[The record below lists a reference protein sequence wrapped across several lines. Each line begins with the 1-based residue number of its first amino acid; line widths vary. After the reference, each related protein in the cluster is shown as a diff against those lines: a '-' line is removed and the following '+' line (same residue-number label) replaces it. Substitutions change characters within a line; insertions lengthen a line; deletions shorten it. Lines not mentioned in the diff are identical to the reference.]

1 MLDALPALH
10 RRVSEAHTTLLKKDS
25 HQGSIWVQSQSSS
38 NRFGEEFKVLLHKM
52 RTILEDSLDIKRQES
67 AGSLVNPRLIEQ
79 LIYMVAEAFGHIT
92 DIRLQWLQK
101 LADHHSRYENFA
113 EAGQCY
119 LAMARLSH
127 SRINDSV
134 LSSLYDEESTVQ
146 YFEKACAMLDSAQ
159 LYEQCHDVFK
169 DLVLLYQKRN
179 NYSAL
184 SRCYGTLHSIFEKL
198 LTAEKTQSRMLG
210 TYYRVGFYGAKFGE
224 RFDGKEFVFKT
235 PKITRLPEIS
245 SELKKYYASV
255 LGCPIKVLPDSGH
268 VDLSKLDNKEDC
280 VLQITCLIPVV
291 NSEKSSFIEK
301 NTKLSCFKYSTPFTK
316 SGKAIGGTATQYHRV
331 TLLHVKHTFPYM
343 KTLQPVSLR
352 QEYVLSPIEVA
363 TDNIRG
369 QVNRINE
376 VINAEKVEKQMLG
389 QILLGSVATSVN
401 GGVLEVCQAFFGET
415 LSGAE
420 ESESKYDSK
429 LILELKIVMHDFLA
443 CAQRA
448 LDCHRHL
455 SDSDAALQA
464 ACDESFDKSREVM
477 MPLIALDDNESRLR
491 HSGNKWF

>member
-1 MLDALPALH
+1 MSYPRGEFREVIFYREKYQVILFQVLNPFYQIRESYWRHGDA
-10 RRVSEAHTTLLKKDS
+10 
-25 HQGSIWVQSQSSS
+25 
-38 NRFGEEFKVLLHKM
+38 
-52 RTILEDSLDIKRQES
+52 
-67 AGSLVNPRLIEQ
+67 
-79 LIYMVAEAFGHIT
+79 
-92 DIRLQWLQK
+92 
-101 LADHHSRYENFA
+101 
-113 EAGQCY
+113 
-119 LAMARLSH
+119 
-127 SRINDSV
+127 
-134 LSSLYDEESTVQ
+134 
-146 YFEKACAMLDSAQ
+146 
-159 LYEQCHDVFK
+159 
-169 DLVLLYQKRN
+169 
-179 NYSAL
+179 
-184 SRCYGTLHSIFEKL
+184 
-198 LTAEKTQSRMLG
+198 
-210 TYYRVGFYGAKFGE
+210 
-224 RFDGKEFVFKT
+224 
-235 PKITRLPEIS
+235 
-245 SELKKYYASV
+245 
-255 LGCPIKVLPDSGH
+255 
-268 VDLSKLDNKEDC
+268 
-280 VLQITCLIPVV
+280 
-291 NSEKSSFIEK
+291 
-301 NTKLSCFKYSTPFTK
+301 
-316 SGKAIGGTATQYHRV
+316 YHRV